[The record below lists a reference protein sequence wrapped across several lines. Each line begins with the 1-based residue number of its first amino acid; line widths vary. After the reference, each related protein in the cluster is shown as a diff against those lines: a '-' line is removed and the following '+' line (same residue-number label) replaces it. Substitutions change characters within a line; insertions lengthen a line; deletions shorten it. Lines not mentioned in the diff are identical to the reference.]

1 MNLQEFTARLDE
13 LDDHIAAVLQ
23 MFEDDTGVKVGSLLV
38 TINQDGDYE
47 MTTGLDFPASED
59 AV

>member
-13 LDDHIAAVLQ
+13 LDGHIAAVLQ
-23 MFEDDTGVKVGSLLV
+23 MFEDDTGVRVGSLLV

-47 MTTGLDFPASED
+47 MTTGLDFSASED
-59 AV
+59 AE